1 MIMWKRDQIIERGG
15 RKFLADVY
23 TPTYGAGGCGE
34 VRIKGPAPAQTPKK
48 QAPIAKHVP
57 LPEGTPTLDQIH
69 AGMTVEE
76 YARIAKH
83 AASVL
88 NDE

>member
-1 MIMWKRDQIIERGG
+1 MIMWKKDQIIERDG
-15 RKFLADVY
+15 RKLLADVY
-23 TPTYGAGGCGE
+23 TPAYGAGGCGE
-34 VRIKGPAPAQTPKK
+34 VRIKGPAPAETPKK
-48 QAPIAKHVP
+48 QAQILKPVS
-57 LPEGTPTLDQIH
+57 LPEGTPTLEQIH
-69 AGMTVEE
+69 AGMTAEE